1 MTETAILGRLVKAVG
16 LKGEVKLLPAP
27 DFWPDALTA
36 EALDVVLDDEERRT
50 VHVARCRPK
59 GETFILK
66 LDGIDT
72 IEAAEPLI
80 GGSLEISLDALGG
93 AIPFHGRGLA
103 DVLGEQV
110 EQPRRFYGARQANQR
125 RLLVLAVLGFHGQL
139 TYDGQRL
146 AGMWPHQQLR
156 VVEKAGAHVFGASQH
171 GGTGQHTFTGTCLQT
186 TTGTHFVTV

>member
-1 MTETAILGRLVKAVG
+1 MTDTAILGTIVKAVG

-36 EALDVVLDDEERRT
+36 AALDVVLDDEERRT
-50 VHVARCRPK
+50 VHVVRCRPK

-93 AIPFHGRGLA
+93 AAPPGELLPCQLIGLDVVLKGGAPFGVVVDMLLGPVQSCLIIEKDAERYLVPNVPDLVRKVSIEEGIVEIDPPEGLL
-103 DVLGEQV
+103 D
-110 EQPRRFYGARQANQR
+110 
-125 RLLVLAVLGFHGQL
+125 
-139 TYDGQRL
+139 
-146 AGMWPHQQLR
+146 LR
-156 VVEKAGAHVFGASQH
+156 W
-171 GGTGQHTFTGTCLQT
+171 
-186 TTGTHFVTV
+186 